1 MGGGKGKGN
10 RKNAK
15 KEAAQ
20 HIGDDD
26 VPTPNAEGL
35 IAVDP
40 RRIRFQ
46 YSKIRPHFSG
56 CGRSVVSTLDSI
68 RNGELSPGDLPP
80 IQVLVGPVDEA
91 DGQRWYFS
99 LNNRRLWVFKR
110 CADEGLLSDTNGKI
124 WVRVREPKS
133 QKEKER
139 YSIENCAV
147 EAKFI
152 RERKPDAAPKANNEA
167 KVEEDEA
174 RKKSEE
180 EDQTK
185 DTGDDEKDAE
195 CDCDE
200 EEESGQ
206 ANNEEEESSEDES
219 IVKKTGNIFAMV
231 GDDSSSDED
240 SSDDDDDED
249 DGGGTFSNRFAGLDL

>member
-15 KEAAQ
+15 KQAAQ
-20 HIGDDD
+20 HVGDVDI
-26 VPTPNAEGL
+26 PTPNAEGL

-56 CGRSVVSTLDSI
+56 CGRSVVSTLESI

-80 IQVLVGPVDEA
+80 IQVLLGPLDEV

-110 CADEGLLSDTNGKI
+110 CAEEGLLGDTNGKI

-152 RERKPDAAPKANNEA
+152 RERKPDATPKDNNEA
-167 KVEEDEA
+167 KVEDDNEA
-174 RKKSEE
+174 RKKIEQKDGIAETKDKSESEE
-180 EDQTK
+180 DMGSK
-185 DTGDDEKDAE
+185 GDK
-195 CDCDE
+195 
-200 EEESGQ
+200 
-206 ANNEEEESSEDES
+206 EEESSEDES
-219 IVKKTGNIFAMV
+219 VEQKPANRFALV
-231 GDDSSSDED
+231 GDDSSSSSDED
-240 SSDDDDDED
+240 SSGDDQA
-249 DGGGTFSNRFAGLDL
+249 FSNRFAGLDL

>member
-15 KEAAQ
+15 KQAPQ
-20 HIGDDD
+20 HVGDDD

-68 RNGELSPGDLPP
+68 RNGALSPGDLPP

-110 CADEGLLSDTNGKI
+110 CAEEGLLSDTNGKI

-152 RERKPDAAPKANNEA
+152 RERKPDAAPAQ
-167 KVEEDEA
+167 KVNTENKEDEA
-174 RKKSEE
+174 RKKRDQDDQTSETKDTDDNEKHAESEE
-180 EDQTK
+180 E
-185 DTGDDEKDAE
+185 ER
-195 CDCDE
+195 
-200 EEESGQ
+200 
-206 ANNEEEESSEDES
+206 SSEDES
-219 IVKKTGNIFAMV
+219 VEQKPANRFAMV

-240 SSDDDDDED
+240 SLDDDDED
-249 DGGGTFSNRFAGLDL
+249 GGGTFANRFAGLDL

>member
-10 RKNAK
+10 RKKTKNQAP
-15 KEAAQ
+15 Q
-20 HIGDDD
+20 HVGDDD
-26 VPTPNAEGL
+26 IPTPNAEGL

-40 RRIRFQ
+40 RRVRFQ

-68 RNGELSPGDLPP
+68 RNGELSPADLPP

-91 DGQRWYFS
+91 DGKRWYFS

-110 CADEGLLSDTNGKI
+110 CAEEGLLSDTNGKI

-139 YSIENCAV
+139 YSLENCAV

-152 RERKPDAAPKANNEA
+152 RERKPDAAPAIENDEA
-167 KVEEDEA
+167 KVEEEEV
-174 RKKSEE
+174 RKKKSKE
-180 EDQTK
+180 EDQITETK
-185 DTGDDEKDAE
+185 DTCDSEKHAKSDGGE
-195 CDCDE
+195 D
-200 EEESGQ
+200 
-206 ANNEEEESSEDES
+206 EESSEDES
-219 IVKKTGNIFAMV
+219 VKKKPSNRFAMV
-231 GDDSSSDED
+231 GDES
-240 SSDDDDDED
+240 SSDDDDSSD
-249 DGGGTFSNRFAGLDL
+249 DNDKDGVGTFSNRLADLDL

>member
-15 KEAAQ
+15 KQAPQ
-20 HIGDDD
+20 HVDDDD

-110 CADEGLLSDTNGKI
+110 CAEEGLLSDTNGKI

-152 RERKPDAAPKANNEA
+152 RERKPDAAPAKGNEA
-167 KVEEDEA
+167 KADDDDDDDDDEA
-174 RKKSEE
+174 RKKRHQD
-180 EDQTK
+180 DQLPETK
-185 DTGDDEKDAE
+185 DTNDNEKDAE
-195 CDCDE
+195 SE
-200 EEESGQ
+200 EEE
-206 ANNEEEESSEDES
+206 EISEDES
-219 IVKKTGNIFAMV
+219 VGKKTGNIFAMV
-231 GDDSSSDED
+231 VDDDSSSDED
-240 SSDDDDDED
+240 SSDDGED
-249 DGGGTFSNRFAGLDL
+249 DGSGFTNRFAGLDL